1 MLDKLLCRKRE
12 IEVHELRFMNLCTE
26 GSYQNVERLD
36 KVWREAER
44 DNETDQILNAIGRE
58 GNTPL

>member
-12 IEVHELRFMNLCTE
+12 VEVHELRFMNLCTE
-26 GSYQNVERLD
+26 GSYKNVEKLD

-44 DNETDQILNAIGRE
+44 DNATNQILNAMGK
-58 GNTPL
+58 